1 MQKLNEQCFGD
12 AKVGKGMVLFV
23 LTKLK
28 QKHKFR
34 WQEGKACK
42 EKNKEIMLYFYSEL
56 SLIY

>member
-42 EKNKEIMLYFYSEL
+42 GKIKKLCYIFIQNYH
-56 SLIY
+56 